1 MVDVR
6 RMRPSTPAKA
16 AVLGKTEPVVENQG
30 KTVVVNLNAS
40 EGRQEYVERKLNDIL
55 ESIGESYSK
64 RMTNELMKRLEN
76 TIHEFHDEVTK
87 ILDKLETLEGERHK
101 VPVEIAASETEQVA
115 TESDVSGMSE
125 IEKRLE
131 MKERGKKEYPKSEET
146 EEEPKRRGLF
156 GRKK

>member
-1 MVDVR
+1 
-6 RMRPSTPAKA
+6 MRPSTPTKA
-16 AVLGKTEPVVENQG
+16 AVPGKSESVAENQG
-30 KTVVVNLNAS
+30 KTVVVNLNVS

-101 VPVEIAASETEQVA
+101 VTEEIAASETEQVA

-131 MKERGKKEYPKSEET
+131 MKEREKKESPKSEET